1 MTDPRRHRPA
11 TPLDQREGHARVD
24 TLQKRGDTSPAR
36 PPGQDKPERAE
47 QMLGGLLLAVLLVL
61 AVAGAVLL
69 AHYAATRT
77 QVHSRPAQPE
87 SPGCLSIPK
96 PGKARHTLT

>member
-1 MTDPRRHRPA
+1 MVDPRRDRTA
-11 TPLDQREGHARVD
+11 TRLDQREGHASVD
-24 TLQKRGDTSPAR
+24 TLQQRGDTSPAR
-36 PPGQDKPERAE
+36 PPGQDEPERAQ

-77 QVHSRPAQPE
+77 QAHSRAAQPDR
-87 SPGCLSIPK
+87 PGCLSIPT